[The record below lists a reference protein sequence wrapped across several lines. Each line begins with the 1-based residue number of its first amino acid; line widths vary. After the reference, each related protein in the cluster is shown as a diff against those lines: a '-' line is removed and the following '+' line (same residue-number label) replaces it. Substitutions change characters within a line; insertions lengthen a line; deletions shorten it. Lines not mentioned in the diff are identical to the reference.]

1 LCSGVQ
7 SLLALAAW
15 AGASDQAAHA
25 SPESDVTSAVSL
37 NFPSLQSRV
46 SVDEWRCRVDLAAA
60 YRLVALFKWDDLV
73 FTHITARVPGREDE
87 FLINPYGL
95 MFDEI
100 TASSLIRVDAS
111 GRVLDDSVYP
121 VNPAGFTIH
130 SAIHAARHDC
140 QCVLHT
146 HTLNGV
152 AVSAQKAGVLP
163 LSQQSIFVLSSL
175 GYHDYEGVA
184 LREDEKPRLVRDL
197 GDKSFL
203 MLRNHGLLTLGA
215 TVPDAFLNMY
225 LFETV
230 CTIQVRALAG
240 GQEWQPIDGAIISG
254 AQEQARQVTRGV
266 GAGALAWPGL
276 LRRLDRQS
284 PGYDR

>member
-1 LCSGVQ
+1 MATSQALSIPSRQ
-7 SLLALAAW
+7 S
-15 AGASDQAAHA
+15 SV
-25 SPESDVTSAVSL
+25 SPA
-37 NFPSLQSRV
+37 
-46 SVDEWRCRVDLAAA
+46 EWQTRVDLAAA

-73 FTHITARVPGREDE
+73 FTHISARVPGTDNE

-95 MFDEI
+95 LFEEI
-100 TASSLIRVDAS
+100 TASSLVRIDSA
-111 GRVLDDSVYP
+111 GNKLDDSKFP

-130 SAIHAARHDC
+130 SAVHAVRHDS

-152 AVSAQKAGVLP
+152 AVSAQKSGVLP

-184 LREDEKPRLVRDL
+184 LRDDEKPRLVRDL
-197 GDKSFL
+197 GDRQFL
-203 MLRNHGLLTLGA
+203 MLRNHGLLTVGA
-215 TVPDAFLNMY
+215 TVADAFLNMY

-240 GQEWQPIDGAIISG
+240 GGEWVPVAPAIIRT
-254 AQEQARQVTRGV
+254 AAEQAAQATRGV
-266 GAGALAWPGL
+266 GAGALTWPGL
-276 LRRLDRQS
+276 LRRLQRQS
-284 PGYDR
+284 PGYDT